1 MSRPGE
7 SAHPVEAKGVFDH
20 AEKNENRK
28 SPPKNLRGEQCM
40 IELRRT
46 LIAGVIFLTVFIL
59 MLGCASQQANS
70 NNTELV
76 VSYDN
81 GAVWKTEQHL
91 RAASLIPEPK
101 YLVFGVEWCE
111 SCLHLQRL
119 LKSAEV
125 LDSTSVLFL
134 NARERWV
141 RNLMVQI
148 GGINEVPYMIQV
160 GEDGIFGA
168 RRVGTNK
175 ILIYLLAHVEKSE

>member
-1 MSRPGE
+1 
-7 SAHPVEAKGVFDH
+7 
-20 AEKNENRK
+20 
-28 SPPKNLRGEQCM
+28 M
-40 IELRRT
+40 IELRRA
-46 LIAGVIFLTVFIL
+46 LIAGVIFLTALIL
-59 MLGCASQQANS
+59 TLGCASQQANN

-81 GAVWKTEQHL
+81 GSTWKTEQHL

-101 YLVFGVEWCE
+101 YLVFGAEWCE
-111 SCLHLQRL
+111 SCLHLISL

-141 RNLMVQI
+141 RTLMAQI
-148 GGINEVPYMIQV
+148 GDINEVPYMIQV

-168 RRVGTNK
+168 RRAGTNQ